1 MRKEAKIQ
9 PTFDPL
15 LDDDGKIIL
24 ELFLLASNIKKE
36 VDGIFYSF
44 FTFLRSYE
52 NKNFITLSP

>member
-1 MRKEAKIQ
+1 MREEAKIQ

-24 ELFLLASNIKKE
+24 ELSLLASNIKKE
-36 VDGIFYSF
+36 VDGILDSF

-52 NKNFITLSP
+52 NKRFITFSP